1 MMPRPKMKRSHSPD
15 NIGISNYKRQR
26 LIQDL
31 ENLSIS
37 TDTLSRRT
45 QMKEKAS
52 LTSSK
57 HAGLH
62 IVPNAIKD
70 RIWGLIEK
78 DSSND
83 SSSAK
88 LYDKIWEEIKASNLQ
103 VIKWYNTAELVY
115 RTWFAWFQKQRG
127 LFNMERDVNMDV
139 DEDDYGYEPMDVDM
153 G

>member
-1 MMPRPKMKRSHSPD
+1 MPRPKMKRSRSPD

-45 QMKEKAS
+45 QTKDKAS

-57 HAGLH
+57 HASLH

-127 LFNMERDVNMDV
+127 LFNIERDVNMDV
-139 DEDDYGYEPMDVDM
+139 DEDDYGYEPMDIDM